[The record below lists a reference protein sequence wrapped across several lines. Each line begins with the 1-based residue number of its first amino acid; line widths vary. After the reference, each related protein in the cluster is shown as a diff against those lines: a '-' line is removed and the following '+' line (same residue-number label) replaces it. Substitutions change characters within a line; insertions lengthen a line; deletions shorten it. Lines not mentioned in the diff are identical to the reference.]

1 MNTET
6 PALLVLSL
14 QAGVKKKQTT
24 KQKPKAHKS
33 IKIVDFE
40 CILHLVHLN
49 FLRILLTETDQDYF
63 PLILRDASAIVQAQ
77 LENCSNEM
85 LTQSG

>member
-1 MNTET
+1 M
-6 PALLVLSL
+6 
-14 QAGVKKKQTT
+14 VKKT

-33 IKIVDFE
+33 ISIRIVDFE
-40 CILHLVHLN
+40 CTLHLVHLN
-49 FLRILLTETDQDYF
+49 LQTILTETDEDYF
-63 PLILRDASAIVQAQ
+63 PLVLRDASAIVQGQ